1 MTEPLMMNLVN
12 GMKDLIM
19 PITEFFN
26 SLMSTPT
33 NTTDVTNSPKDW
45 EDFWY
50 NEEITNET

>member
-1 MTEPLMMNLVN
+1 MINLVN

-19 PITEFFN
+19 PITEFLN